1 MAERMVLITG
11 CSSGFGLGIAQA
23 LAARGWTVLAG
34 VRDPARAP
42 AELAST
48 RLLPLDLTDTTQITA
63 VATGIERLDCL
74 INNAGYALNGP
85 LASYGAVQMQQQMQ
99 VNVLGP
105 ALLTQQL
112 LPALAA
118 ARGRV
123 INVSSL
129 AGELGLP
136 MNSLYCASKFA
147 LEGLSES
154 LRHELRPLGV
164 QVALVEPGGF
174 RTRFAANMV
183 WGERPLTA
191 GGADARQLAAY
202 REWQARMLAGPGYDP
217 AAVVDA
223 VVGLTELA
231 AMPLRT
237 RVGGDAKSTRWLK
250 RWLPENAFTALTG
263 ALFRRQLAS
272 RRSRS

>member
-1 MAERMVLITG
+1 MAERTVLITG

-23 LAARGWTVLAG
+23 LVERGWTVLAG

-42 AELAST
+42 ESLAGA
-48 RLLPLDLTDTTQITA
+48 RLLPLDLSNAAQIAA
-63 VATGIERLDCL
+63 VAAGIERLDCL

-85 LASYGAVQMQQQMQ
+85 FASYSAAQMHHQLQ

-123 INVSSL
+123 IHISSL

-136 MNSLYCASKFA
+136 MNALYCASKFA

-154 LRHELRPLGV
+154 LRHELLPHGV

-174 RTRFAANMV
+174 RTRFAANLA
-183 WGERPLTA
+183 WGERRLPA
-191 GGADARQLAAY
+191 DGVDARQLSAY
-202 REWQARMLAGPGYDP
+202 REMQARMLAAPGKDP
-217 AAVVDA
+217 ATVVNAVLR
-223 VVGLTELA
+223 LTEVTR
-231 AMPLRT
+231 MPLRT
-237 RVGGDAKSTRWLK
+237 RVGGDAKSARWLQ
-250 RWLPENAFTALTG
+250 RWLPESAFIALIG
-263 ALFRRQLAS
+263 ALFRRRLAA
-272 RRSRS
+272 RRNP